1 MSRILLVEPDT
12 KLANTYRTSLDAAGH
27 TVLWK
32 AHAQDAVYEADKFKP
47 DMVLLELQL
56 AAHNGIEF
64 LYEFRSYVDWQK
76 IPVVLLTMVQPHAL
90 QITPQNMEML
100 GIVRCLYKPATTL
113 QQLRRAVNEATLVS
127 V

>member
-1 MSRILLVEPDT
+1 
-12 KLANTYRTSLDAAGH
+12 
-27 TVLWK
+27 
-32 AHAQDAVYEADKFKP
+32 
-47 DMVLLELQL
+47 
-56 AAHNGIEF
+56 
-64 LYEFRSYVDWQK
+64 VDWQK